1 MREIAVGSVEKVFDM
16 VENPEHSA
24 GIKRSAFLS
33 ALDGIRTGQMT
44 YKEDA
49 ILPAIE
55 AEMSTRLQKFRGMS
69 KEDEVKLFALS
80 DDQRKILAE
89 NDKRM
94 KNEFL
99 QQAPAIGH
107 GGVKAHEKFKHY
119 LKMTQEATK

>member
-1 MREIAVGSVEKVFDM
+1 MREIAVGSIDKVFAM

-44 YKEDA
+44 YKEDS

-55 AEMSTRLQKFRGMS
+55 AEMNTRLQKFQGMS

-80 DDQRKILAE
+80 D
-89 NDKRM
+89 
-94 KNEFL
+94 
-99 QQAPAIGH
+99 
-107 GGVKAHEKFKHY
+107 
-119 LKMTQEATK
+119 